1 MTVGLRRFPG
11 KGIQFMPQDWDNVSI
26 LERNRELCHSPL
38 GAFSNFDS
46 ALIGDRTKSSNRL
59 DMNGPWRF
67 HLTESP
73 SQVPGEFQASDYDDS
88 SWDEIPVP
96 SNWQLLGYPDKPIY
110 TNIKYP
116 FTPNPPKIPDANPTG
131 CYRRSFSVP
140 ENWQGRD
147 IFLVLEAVD
156 SACQVWINGIDVG
169 YSQDSR
175 LPAEFNISSAVRS
188 GDNTIAVQVMRY
200 CDGSYL
206 EDQDFWHISGIQR
219 DVYLYAKPHVHL
231 RDFVVRTIFDA
242 NYNDAV
248 LSCIAYLSSIE
259 DVQDDLVRQYAVEI
273 SLHDA
278 DGHAVFEQPLRAF
291 AFDKPDWKD
300 DEFIERGTALF
311 SQLIKS
317 PKQWSAEFP
326 YLYTLVLTLIAPD
339 GAAIDFESVRVGFR
353 QVEIK
358 NRQVLING
366 RRLIVRGVNRHEFH
380 PKLGRA
386 VTDTEMAADIVA
398 MKRLNFNAV
407 RTSHYPNHPRWY
419 ELCSEYGLY
428 VVDEANVETH
438 GLNGQLS
445 NSPAWAHAYLDRAKR
460 MALRD
465 KNNPCIIA
473 WSLGN
478 ESWCGPNQAAMAGW
492 LRQYDPTRPVQYESG
507 NPGPNISDIMVP
519 MYPRLDWVKSV
530 MEDPSETRPMIFC
543 EYAYA
548 KGNASGGVFKTWDL
562 VDQYPSFQGGFLW
575 DWSDKALVRQLPDG
589 REVWAYGGELGC
601 GTDYTKNEEDPT
613 QVLNG
618 IVGPDL
624 TPHPGAW
631 EVKYVQAPIA
641 FLPDSGVLK
650 PKNRVVLWNK
660 HQFLDLT
667 GMSVAWN
674 VATESGILE
683 SGEFPCP
690 TVNPGE
696 RASIDIPVI
705 TSLTDT
711 EEKLWLNLD
720 CVLAES
726 TPWAEKGHVIG
737 WGQVP
742 LSTVSIFTSYENAVA
757 LAPLRVT
764 EQDAILS
771 FTSDDFAVRFDQ
783 SEGRITGYRSQG
795 CDIMEF
801 GPVENVYRAPTDN
814 DYILGNSN
822 SYLRQWQ
829 AAGVDRMQREVNA
842 VTWRR
847 MDEGIVAIS
856 VASELLGAG
865 DNRINFVTRYTILSN
880 GIVVVEQSIDVA
892 ENLPVLPRLG
902 VELVL
907 KAGFENLTWFGRGPH
922 ESYADRKKSARVG
935 LYSGLV
941 SEQYFPFIQ
950 PGECGGKED
959 ARWASLTNAD
969 GAGIT
974 FHGQSTFHF
983 DALNYSIADLE
994 SAKHYYDLAPRPEV
1008 FVHIDTVH
1016 MGLGG
1021 HDGWM
1026 LNVDD
1031 EFLIKP
1037 GTYQLKFAMCPA
1049 SLSRGEVRS
1058 LLNT

>member
-1 MTVGLRRFPG
+1 
-11 KGIQFMPQDWDNVSI
+11 MPEDWDNVSI

-38 GAFSNFDS
+38 GAFSDFAS
-46 ALIGDRTKSSNRL
+46 ALIGDRTKSPNRL
-59 DMNGPWRF
+59 DVNGPWRF
-67 HLTESP
+67 HLAESP
-73 SQVPGEFQASDYDDS
+73 SQVPGEFQTSNYDDS
-88 SWDEIPVP
+88 TWDDIPVP

-131 CYRRSFSVP
+131 CYRRSFTVP
-140 ENWQGRD
+140 GSWLGRD

-156 SACQVWINGIDVG
+156 SACQVWINGTDVG
-169 YSQDSR
+169 YTQDSR
-175 LPAEFNISSAVRS
+175 LPAEFNITSVVRS
-188 GDNTIAVQVMRY
+188 GENTIAVQVMRY

-206 EDQDFWHISGIQR
+206 EDQDFWHMSGIQR
-219 DVYLYAKPHVHL
+219 DVYLYAKSHFHL
-231 RDFVVRTIFDA
+231 RDFIVRTTFDA
-242 NYNDAV
+242 DYTDAT
-248 LSCIAYLSSIE
+248 LTCIAYLSSIE
-259 DVQDDLVRQYAVEI
+259 DVSDDLLRQYSVEI

-278 DGHAVFEQPLRAF
+278 AGHAVFEHPLRAF
-291 AFDKPDWKD
+291 AIDRTEWIDG
-300 DEFIERGTALF
+300 ESVERGTVRF
-311 SQLIKS
+311 SQPIKS
-317 PKQWSAEFP
+317 PKQWSAESP
-326 YLYTLVLTLIAPD
+326 YLYTLVLSLIGPD
-339 GAAIDFESVRVGFR
+339 GTAVDFESTRVGFR
-353 QVEIK
+353 QVGIT

-386 VTDTEMAADIVA
+386 VTDTEMIADIVA

-428 VVDEANVETH
+428 VIDEANVETH

-445 NSPAWAHAYLDRAKR
+445 NSPTWTLAFLDRAMR

-478 ESWCGPNQAAMAGW
+478 ESLCGPSQAAMAGW

-519 MYPRLDWVKSV
+519 MYPNLDWVESV
-530 MEDPSETRPMIFC
+530 MEDPNETRPMIFC

-562 VDQYPSFQGGFLW
+562 VDAYPSFQGGFLW
-575 DWSDKALVRQLPDG
+575 DWSDKALVRQFPDG
-589 REVWAYGGELGC
+589 REVWAFGGELGC
-601 GTDYTKNEEDPT
+601 GTNYTKNEEDPT

-631 EVKYVQAPIA
+631 EVKYVQAPVA
-641 FLPDSGVLK
+641 FLADTSALK
-650 PKNRVVLWNK
+650 SKNSVVLWNK

-674 VATESGILE
+674 VANENGILE
-683 SGEFPCP
+683 SGAFPCP
-690 TVNPGE
+690 SVSPGE
-696 RASIDIPVI
+696 RMVIDIPVTI
-705 TSLTDT
+705 SPTDT
-711 EEKLWLNLD
+711 SEECWINLD
-720 CVLAES
+720 CVLAEA
-726 TPWAEKGHVIG
+726 TPWAEKGHVVS

-742 LSTVSIFTSYENAVA
+742 FSSVRVSTKRESTAVPG
-757 LAPLRVT
+757 PLRVT
-764 EQDAILS
+764 EQDAQLS
-771 FTSDDFAVRFDQ
+771 LIGEDFELQFDQ
-783 SEGRITGYRSQG
+783 SEGRITSYRCQG
-795 CDIMEF
+795 LNVLAS
-801 GPVENVYRAPTDN
+801 GPIENVYRAPTDN
-814 DYILGNSN
+814 DYILGASY
-822 SYLRQWQ
+822 SYLCQWQ
-829 AAGVDRMQREVNA
+829 AAGIDRMRREVTA

-847 MDEGIVAIS
+847 MDDSTVAIS
-856 VASELLGAG
+856 VASELLGTT
-865 DNRINFVTRYTILSN
+865 DNRIDLVTRYTVSSN
-880 GIVVVEQSIDVA
+880 GIVAIEQSIDVA
-892 ENLPVLPRLG
+892 QGLPVLPRIG

-907 KAGFENLTWFGRGPH
+907 QAGFDNLTWYGRGPQ

-935 LYSGLV
+935 LYTGSV
-941 SEQYFPFIQ
+941 SDQYFPFIQ

-959 ARWASLTNAD
+959 VRWACLTNGN
-969 GAGIT
+969 GAGIA
-974 FHGQSTFHF
+974 FYGQSTFHF
-983 DALNYSIADLE
+983 DALNYAITDLE
-994 SAKHYYDLAPRPEV
+994 EAKHYYDLAPRSEV
-1008 FVHIDTVH
+1008 FVHIDLVH

-1021 HDGWM
+1021 HNGWT

-1037 GTYQLKFAMCPA
+1037 GTYVLKFAMCPA
-1049 SLSRGEVRS
+1049 SLSRDEVRRQ
-1058 LLNT
+1058 LEG